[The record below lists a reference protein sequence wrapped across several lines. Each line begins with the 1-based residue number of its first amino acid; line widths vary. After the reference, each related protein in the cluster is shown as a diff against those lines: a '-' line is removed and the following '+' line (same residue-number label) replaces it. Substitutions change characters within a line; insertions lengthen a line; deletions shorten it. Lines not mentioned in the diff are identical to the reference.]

1 MDIVIDNDNDTR
13 QHDILVRVTTI
24 DSRVSRVA
32 QLVSPV
38 ARVQRKLWTVRV
50 EATGERQQQAH
61 STRACGLQKTPA
73 ENFSA
78 GAFERAAAAWWTD
91 RILQNS
97 A

>member
-13 QHDILVRVTTI
+13 QHDIRVTTI

-73 ENFSA
+73 QKTFLCRS
-78 GAFERAAAAWWTD
+78 
-91 RILQNS
+91 I
-97 A
+97 